1 LKTGPWKNLET
12 GTFDDAGRGRHYG
25 FPAIRNE
32 IPMYIPE
39 HFAEHRPGQLH
50 RIIRDNPLGIL
61 VMAGV
66 SGMDADPIP
75 FEYKESACWN
85 WN

>member
-1 LKTGPWKNLET
+1 
-12 GTFDDAGRGRHYG
+12 
-25 FPAIRNE
+25 
-32 IPMYIPE
+32 MYIPE

-61 VMAGV
+61 VMACE